1 MINFNAKK
9 FDHVRDSD
17 SDLMAVLK
25 SYTDTIHKDLAEWKT
40 NFFYLG
46 LHLTDLYVSNA
57 YATNP
62 YSIGDLR
69 VNGWNVPIGAGNCCS
84 AFFFAYCYE
93 KFGLDKSQ
101 VSRYMNIVD
110 EFGDGG
116 RGFKKAWDKFS
127 YSQLCEM
134 LPLSAEERKPIKPNW
149 TIKQIRDYKK
159 TLAVKPQS
167 EGKDETPE
175 EQPPTKY
182 ARFEKWTKNELCDKI
197 FELEAERE
205 TLLSEIE
212 QLRATQATEESET
225 KVSEAVSTQNA
236 THVSFRSSRL
246 VRGLESLLGGDA
258 E

>member
-1 MINFNAKK
+1 MINFNEKK
-9 FDHVRDSD
+9 FVGVG
-17 SDLMAVLK
+17 AKNTGLK
-25 SYTDTIHKDLAEWKT
+25 EKLKVCTETIQKDLDEHKT
-40 NFFYLG
+40 NCFYLG
-46 LHLTDLYVSNA
+46 IHLRDLYNSNS
-57 YATNP
+57 YAVIKWDP
-62 YSIGDLR
+62 EELR
-69 VNGWNVPIGAGNCCS
+69 KEWNVPLGAGNCCS
-84 AFFFAYCYE
+84 GYFFAYCFE
-93 KFGLDKSQ
+93 TFGLDKSQ
-101 VSRYMNIVD
+101 VSRYMNIAD
-110 EFGDGG
+110 EFDDDSATW
-116 RGFKKAWDKFS
+116 REYS

-212 QLRATQATEESET
+212 QLRAGQATEGSET
-225 KVSEAVSTQNA
+225 EVPAAISTQNA
-236 THVSFRSSRL
+236 AHVSFRSSRL

>member
-17 SDLMAVLK
+17 PDLMAVLK
-25 SYTDTIHKDLAEWKT
+25 SYTDTIHKDLTEWKT

-46 LHLTDLYVSNA
+46 LHLTDLYVSNS

-134 LPLSAEERKPIKPNW
+134 LPLSAKERDPIKPNW

-167 EGKDETPE
+167 EEKDETPE

-205 TLLSEIE
+205 TLLNEIE

-225 KVSEAVSTQNA
+225 EVSEAVSTQNA
-236 THVSFRSSRL
+236 AHVSFRSNRL
-246 VRGLESLLGGDA
+246 ARGLVNLFGSDSE
-258 E
+258 